1 MKHTRQD
8 PGMRLGEKEVK
19 ENGVQSRGPRV
30 GAADV
35 RLAGKTFPVEAPRS
49 AKSWGWICFQNGSL
63 WQMGNFLDSSLSR
76 GGLQT
81 TTPEASLGK
90 PQNKK
95 KNTEQGKK
103 ALGLREQ
110 G

>member
-1 MKHTRQD
+1 
-8 PGMRLGEKEVK
+8 MRLGEKEVK
-19 ENGVQSRGPRV
+19 ENRVQSRGPRV

-49 AKSWGWICFQNGSL
+49 AKSRGWICFQNGSL

-95 KNTEQGKK
+95 KKIQNRERRR
-103 ALGLREQ
+103 LGSGNRVNPTQ
-110 G
+110 A